1 MLIYKYWW
9 REISKHFLCASWH
22 RSKFLLY
29 ILYSEHENIKNNTMP
44 SILIKSKPNLFT
56 DTNDPFVLKK
66 KEVDKQNRAYFKF
79 HWG

>member
-1 MLIYKYWW
+1 
-9 REISKHFLCASWH
+9 
-22 RSKFLLY
+22 
-29 ILYSEHENIKNNTMP
+29 MP